1 MLRRSFEETVQIA
14 VERDPRYDFDA
25 YLFLR
30 ESLDHTLKTGRK
42 EKAPDQPRHVR
53 GPELLA
59 GFRDLALEQ
68 FGPMALTVLETW
80 GVRSTE
86 DVGEMVFNL
95 IEVGA
100 FGSTAQDSKD
110 DFKGCFDF
118 REAFTKP
125 FQPRSARPRPAT
137 PVRRAARRKR

>member
-1 MLRRSFEETVQIA
+1 MQRRSFEETVQIA

-25 YLFLR
+25 YVFLR
-30 ESLDHTLKTGRK
+30 EALDHTLKTGRK
-42 EKAPDQPRHVR
+42 GKASDQPRHVR

-80 GVRSTE
+80 GVRSTD

-100 FGSTAQDSKD
+100 FGRTAQDSKD
-110 DFKGCFDF
+110 DFKAGYDF

-125 FQPRSARPRPAT
+125 FQPRGARPRPAT
-137 PVRRAARRKR
+137 PGPRAVRRKR

>member
-1 MLRRSFEETVQIA
+1 MQRRSFEETVQIA
-14 VERDPRYDFDA
+14 VERDPRYEFDA

-30 ESLDHTLKTGRK
+30 ESLDHTLKIGRK
-42 EKAPDQPRHVR
+42 GKASDQPRHVR

-68 FGPMALTVLETW
+68 FGPLALTVLETW

-100 FGSTAQDSKD
+100 FGRTAQDSKD
-110 DFKGCFDF
+110 DFKACFDF

-125 FQPRSARPRPAT
+125 FQPRGARPPVTPAG
-137 PVRRAARRKR
+137 RRIARRKR